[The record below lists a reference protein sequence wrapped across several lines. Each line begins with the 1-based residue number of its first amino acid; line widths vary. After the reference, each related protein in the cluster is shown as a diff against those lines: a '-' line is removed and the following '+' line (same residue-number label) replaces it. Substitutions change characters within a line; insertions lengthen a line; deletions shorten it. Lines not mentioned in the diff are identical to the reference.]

1 MNVPLKLQSS
11 TSGRLN
17 MKSDAQK
24 CIYIVCKDS
33 FHSVLHMTTVKIYW
47 TYEALSL
54 EENP

>member
-33 FHSVLHMTTVKIYW
+33 FYSVLHMTTVKIY
-47 TYEALSL
+47 
-54 EENP
+54 